1 MLDFRLKTFMQ
12 VCEDMNFTRASEKLG
27 LTQPAVTQQIH
38 FLEDHYGEKL
48 FNYKGKKLTL
58 TGAGK
63 VLLEASY
70 SLYNDEKVLKSK
82 IREAS
87 GGKTSLNFGVTR
99 TIGDYCICE
108 SLAEYIKENSGT
120 DIKMLV
126 ENTEVLL
133 DKMHRGEI
141 SFAIVEGYYD
151 KESFDSIIF
160 DNVRFVAVASS
171 KHKFGKK
178 VKKLDDLLDENLII
192 REEGSGTRAIF
203 ERHIAKENMS
213 ISDFRS
219 NMEIGGINAILQL
232 LEMDMG
238 ISFMYYPAAEKQI
251 KNGILQEIEL
261 TDFNVKH
268 KFSFIW
274 ERGSIYS
281 SEYEK
286 ICKKLAR

>member
-58 TGAGK
+58 TRAGK
-63 VLLEASY
+63 VLLEASH
-70 SLYNDEKVLKSK
+70 SLCNDEKVLKSK
-82 IREAS
+82 IRDAS
-87 GGKTSLNFGVTR
+87 GGKTSLSFGVTR

-261 TDFNVKH
+261 TDFNVRY